1 MAIRGAG
8 GRPRA
13 GARAGASFLQ
23 TDGSARR
30 VICSAPLRPHLG
42 LQRRGRQGGGG
53 GAGGLSGAQRWA
65 RGYCPDVVRPRRGP
79 ARWARPP
86 SSLPVPKTPI
96 IRLCARRSVPS
107 ACSHRAGRGAGGVSA
122 GAGAR
127 AGSGRPSATPEGGAA
142 GRSRPWA
149 VRWAGASVPPR
160 RTFAVGRAAGEWAL
174 GDEVSLWAEVGGRH
188 RRGPLGR
195 HPHWGRAGAGEP
207 PHRVYRRGR
216 CPRLACSYFQVCVHD
231 SRWGT
236 SPK

>member
-1 MAIRGAG
+1 MPLRGAG
-8 GRPRA
+8 GRPRV
-13 GARAGASFLQ
+13 GARAGASFLPR
-23 TDGSARR
+23 DGSARR

-127 AGSGRPSATPEGGAA
+127 AGSGRPPATPEGGAA
-142 GRSRPWA
+142 ARSRPWA
-149 VRWAGASVPPR
+149 VRRAGASMPPWCA
-160 RTFAVGRAAGEWAL
+160 FAVGRAVGRGRL
-174 GDEVSLWAEVGGRH
+174 GHEVSLYEDGGGGY
-188 RRGPLGR
+188 RRVLLGLHAQR
-195 HPHWGRAGAGEP
+195 GRPGAGEP
-207 PHRVYRRGR
+207 PHRVCRRGL
-216 CPRLACSYFQVCVHD
+216 CPLLACSYFQV
-231 SRWGT
+231 
-236 SPK
+236 

>member
-142 GRSRPWA
+142 ARSRLWA
-149 VRWAGASVPPR
+149 VRRAGASVPPR
-160 RTFAVGRAAGEWAL
+160 RTFAVGRAAGLREA
-174 GDEVSLWAEVGGRH
+174 SA
-188 RRGPLGR
+188 
-195 HPHWGRAGAGEP
+195 
-207 PHRVYRRGR
+207 
-216 CPRLACSYFQVCVHD
+216 
-231 SRWGT
+231 
-236 SPK
+236 